1 LGSGIANMWEKF
13 APYA

>member
-1 LGSGIANMWEKF
+1 MWEKF